1 MLYTQSELD
10 EWEAVQAMPVY
21 FSQLEGSIRL
31 KSCTASMGCPQPTQA
46 GSYDWSKLE
55 SELPM
60 TSLMANLH
68 AAWTWIGRIDQ
79 ALVIVFVPL
88 LIVLMVKV
96 RRLENATA
104 TSQGAV
110 NVAVSAPAMIPM
122 QTMTAEPVRQ
132 HVANPPLPSGDK
144 SDPLYNIAFH

>member
-1 MLYTQSELD
+1 
-10 EWEAVQAMPVY
+10 MPVY
-21 FSQLEGSIRL
+21 FNQLEGSIRL

-88 LIVLMVKV
+88 LIVLLVKV
-96 RRLENATA
+96 RRLENATMA
-104 TSQGAV
+104 SQGAV
-110 NVAVSAPAMIPM
+110 NVAVSAPSMIPM
-122 QTMTAEPVRQ
+122 QTMTAEPIRQ
-132 HVANPPLPSGDK
+132 RVADHPPLGGDK
-144 SDPLYNIAFH
+144 NDSLYNIAFH

>member
-1 MLYTQSELD
+1 
-10 EWEAVQAMPVY
+10 MPVY

-55 SELPM
+55 QELPM
-60 TSLMANLH
+60 TSMMANLH

-96 RRLENATA
+96 RRLENETM
-104 TSQGAV
+104 SGQGSV
-110 NVAVSAPAMIPM
+110 NVAVSTPAVIPM
-122 QTMTAEPVRQ
+122 QTMTTEPVCQRKTDQ
-132 HVANPPLPSGDK
+132 PPLGRDK
-144 SDPLYNIAFH
+144 NDPFYIAFH

>member
-1 MLYTQSELD
+1 M
-10 EWEAVQAMPVY
+10 
-21 FSQLEGSIRL
+21 
-31 KSCTASMGCPQPTQA
+31 
-46 GSYDWSKLE
+46 
-55 SELPM
+55 PM

-68 AAWTWIGRIDQ
+68 TAWTWIGRIDQ

-104 TSQGAV
+104 ANQGAV